1 MSFFSWCSLNG
12 CIGNLVL
19 VWLVISTSWG
29 MLLWAF
35 VLFLRK
41 CIYTGVGVM
50 SGRIV
55 MVIVQV
61 FLVS

>member
-1 MSFFSWCSLNG
+1 
-12 CIGNLVL
+12 VL
-19 VWLVISTSWG
+19 PQRMRWKSGSCLACYINFLGHVTL
-29 MLLWAF
+29 AF

-55 MVIVQV
+55 IVIVQV
-61 FLVS
+61 FLVCW